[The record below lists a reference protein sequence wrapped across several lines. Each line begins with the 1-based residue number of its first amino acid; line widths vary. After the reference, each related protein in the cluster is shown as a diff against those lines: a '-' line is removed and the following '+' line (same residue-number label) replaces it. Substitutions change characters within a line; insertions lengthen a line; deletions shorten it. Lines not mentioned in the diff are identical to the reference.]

1 MTHGKIELR
10 DVLNFFDYEKV
21 REEMRRRVI
30 ALKRTRRVAVGPYLS
45 FVFENRDTLL
55 FQIQEMCRV
64 ERITD
69 DAKIQDEID
78 VYGALLPRPGE
89 LSATLMIEIADKEQ
103 IKPVLD
109 RFMGIDTGQCVW
121 IQVGKEFAVAG
132 EFEAG
137 HSDEEKGKLA
147 AVHFVRFT
155 FPAAAVRAFAD
166 SPAFLV
172 GGSPCRAGPR
182 GAVGGDEGRAVRGSA
197 RVRGGGLAVLLASGV
212 LLTACGQDEKPAPA
226 AGPSGFCFLPG
237 RSARGRR
244 R

>member
-1 MTHGKIELR
+1 MTRGKIELG
-10 DVLNFFDYEKV
+10 DVLNFFEYEKV
-21 REEMRRRVI
+21 REEMRGRVI

-78 VYGALLPRPGE
+78 VYGALLPRQGE

-109 RFMGIDTGQCVW
+109 RFMGIDAGQSVW

-137 HSDEEKGKLA
+137 HSDEENGKLA
-147 AVHFVRFT
+147 AVHFVRFP
-155 FPAAAVRAFAD
+155 FPEAAVRAFAD
-166 SPAFLV
+166 SPVFL
-172 GGSPCRAGPR
+172 
-182 GAVGGDEGRAVRGSA
+182 AVDHPAARA
-197 RVRGGGLAVLLASGV
+197 RVELAAETKAALSEDLLG
-212 LLTACGQDEKPAPA
+212 
-226 AGPSGFCFLPG
+226 
-237 RSARGRR
+237 
-244 R
+244 